1 MSYVKPAPGYVDR
14 DRAASLLEKWNP
26 ILDFSSDTVKPI
38 TDEHTRFTTAMLLE
52 NQETWCINEA
62 GNTAGAGGIFGSP
75 QQGTSQFSGD
85 RYAQGDTRL
94 PKVLIP
100 MIRRTFPELIT
111 NEIVGVQPMSGPVG
125 LAFALRYRYE
135 TDPLGGPINPSP
147 NSGAT
152 GSWLGGNDSAAGLA
166 YPGTGTTG
174 FNRNDGFRY
183 STLLLRGSTANGGA
197 GGTAWSFDGN
207 GTTAGTVV
215 RVVGTVSSDAAGA
228 AATIAPGDAILSLE
242 SGELFAG
249 VVDASS
255 ATVTVN
261 VGGASLYQE
270 AEIGYQDLNTR
281 FTGTDG
287 SSHFTG
293 ITDGTASDWEM
304 LDSDKGVGE
313 LLSAFELSSNIPQ
326 LTLEFAKTSVDAS
339 TRRLAARWSIELE
352 QDLRNM
358 NGLDVDNELTN
369 AMSYEIQAE
378 IDREMI
384 MRMVQVTLTKG
395 KGAGY
400 SYWYAASADARWLG
414 ERNRDFYAKVVV
426 EANRIA
432 VRNRRGAANFIIA
445 TPRVCAIL
453 EMLPEFQWMSVNG
466 NVNTQPVGIAKVGSV
481 GGRFQVYR
489 DTRTEAQK
497 GALYGGS
504 GKRASDFEY
513 ALLGYKG
520 SEYYDTGIVYCPYI
534 PVMIQRTIGPNDF
547 SPRVGLLTRY
557 GVVDNL
563 FGADLYY
570 HTIIVKGLSNP
581 ENPGTGGF
589 RPGDGVLYL

>member
-1 MSYVKPAPGYVDR
+1 MSYSKPSAGYIDK
-14 DRAASLLEKWNP
+14 DSASQLLEKWAP
-26 ILDFSSDTVKPI
+26 ILDFKSDSIRPI
-38 TDEHTRFTTAMLLE
+38 TNEHTRFSTAMLLE
-52 NQETWCINEA
+52 NQEQWCINEA
-62 GNTAGAGGIFGSP
+62 GNTAGSGGVFGPNSGG
-75 QQGTSQFSGD
+75 QGQFSAD
-85 RYAQGDTRL
+85 RYATNDSRL

-135 TDPLGGPINPSP
+135 SDPLGGPVTPSPSP
-147 NSGAT
+147 N
-152 GSWLGGNDSAAGLA
+152 WLGGNDQ
-166 YPGTGTTG
+166 
-174 FNRNDGFRY
+174 
-183 STLLLRGSTANGGA
+183 ANGL
-197 GGTAWSFDGN
+197 TDRAWPTRFPGSVAFEGKQYKVVSVVASVPSSDTIN
-207 GTTAGTVV
+207 GTLNDNEAILKYPEMLLYTGDNAANGA
-215 RVVGTVSSDAAGA
+215 TVSE
-228 AATIAPGDAILSLE
+228 P
-242 SGELFAG
+242 
-249 VVDASS
+249 
-255 ATVTVN
+255 
-261 VGGASLYQE
+261 
-270 AEIGYQDLNTR
+270 EIGYQDLNTR
-281 FTGTDG
+281 FTGT
-287 SSHFTG
+287 SSSQLAG
-293 ITDGTASDWEM
+293 NTDFPFELNDN
-304 LDSDKGVGE
+304 GVGE

-326 LTLEFAKTSVDAS
+326 LTLEFAKTSVDAT

-384 MRMVQVTLTKG
+384 MRMIQVTLTKG
-395 KGAGY
+395 AGAGY
-400 SYWYAASADARWLG
+400 SFWNAASADARWLG
-414 ERNRDFYAKVVV
+414 ERNRDFYAKIVV

-432 VRNRRGAANFIIA
+432 VRNRRGTANFIIA

-453 EMLPEFQWMSVNG
+453 EMLPEFQWMSVNSS
-466 NVNTQPVGIAKVGSV
+466 VNTQPVGIAKVGTV
-481 GGRFQVYR
+481 GGRFQIYR

-504 GKRASDFEY
+504 GTRKADFEY

-520 SEYYDTGIVYCPYI
+520 AEYYDTGIVYCPYI

-570 HTIIVKGLSNP
+570 HTIIVKGLSDPTAN
-581 ENPGTGGF
+581 GGSGF
-589 RPGDGVLYL
+589 EPNKRVLYL